1 MKNRYSFFKNFSS
14 GLSTLIL
21 SVILMMTFQL
31 PAVAQDYMINRG
43 VFAASYTGGLR
54 MCVVDKNEFYQPYTL
69 SSHCA
74 VRQYK
79 NGIVSQYG
87 TTAPMPPMAGTS
99 DIAYDSA
106 SKVMYVGFFSSDY
119 DSIYTFKKGA
129 SDPDWVL
136 VTGMLKPAANLLGY
150 TLRLSFNK
158 NGGKLFMGFSEQT
171 SGKIYLYELV
181 SGTWTNRTGAT
192 AMACY
197 NSWFDLVS
205 YGNKVILTSTPLVG
219 SRYTLRVHVWD
230 IISSSITTLPDW
242 NNGLN
247 YIMSSFA
254 TTAYNV
260 YANEYISFL
269 SSNYIPKAL
278 KSAAGGAWSDIS
290 TGLTGSVDNGSWGC
304 YVVFN
309 NLMSRYTAFASSGT
323 LQGYS
328 WDGTTWSSL
337 NMPSMS
343 STNTFATSNYKDAY
357 FLAWNSNTQV
367 GIFTPNETPFRN
379 TVNIASTPGTTTCDL
394 LFPDR
399 GVGNKV
405 VVFVKQG
412 TYVAPVTANNTTYTA
427 NTAFGSGTQLGS
439 SGWVCVYNGVG
450 QALTITG
457 LTLATTYQVQALEYN
472 GLAGAEMY
480 IGTASLTGNPI
491 SFTTT
496 GPPCTNP
503 TSGGTIAAA
512 QTVCSGGTPSPFTST
527 ASPSGETGIIEYK
540 WQLSVTGS
548 SSGFSDIASSNSATY
563 APGALSVN
571 TWYKRVA
578 RVTCKADWTGAAES
592 NVLAVTM
599 NLAGQVNQPA
609 DQVVC
614 NNTSTTTVIFSTTNS
629 GGTTTYAWT
638 NTTTGVGLAASGAG
652 NIASFT
658 AVNTGTLPVV
668 ATIVVTPTFNNGSVS
683 CAGPTKTF
691 TITVNP
697 TGQVNQPAN
706 QVVCNTTSTA
716 TVVFGTTNTGGTTTY
731 AWTNSASSIGLAASG
746 TGNIASF
753 TAVNTGTSPVVAT
766 IVVTPTFTNGST
778 GCAGPTKTFT
788 ITVNPLTVPIIT
800 GNVSLCANSGYY
812 NYTTEVNMTNYAWTI
827 SSGGVI
833 TWGSGTNQVQVVW
846 TNPGAQTLAVVYNN
860 PSGCGSASPAILPVT
875 VNPVPGNAST
885 ISGLT
890 SVCAGLEGVMYS
902 VAPIV
907 NAACYVWSL
916 PAGAII
922 ASGAGTNS
930 IMVNFAANA
939 TPGSISVYGNNTCG
953 NGNASSLA
961 VTVNPIPATPVIT
974 ASNYVLTSSA
984 VSGNQWYHNGSA
996 VSGATAQTYT
1006 VPADQPGWYWT
1017 EVTLQGCTSD
1027 TSNHLYIR
1035 GVGIS
1040 ENTSGKFSIY
1050 PVPNN
1055 GRFTADISWPTAA
1068 LFNIAIYNEL
1078 GAMIYQKTDIRVSG
1092 TATELIELR
1101 STPPGVYTVVFT
1113 SSDCRVIRKII
1124 IGN

>member
-1 MKNRYSFFKNFSS
+1 
-14 GLSTLIL
+14 
-21 SVILMMTFQL
+21 
-31 PAVAQDYMINRG
+31 
-43 VFAASYTGGLR
+43 
-54 MCVVDKNEFYQPYTL
+54 
-69 SSHCA
+69 
-74 VRQYK
+74 
-79 NGIVSQYG
+79 
-87 TTAPMPPMAGTS
+87 
-99 DIAYDSA
+99 
-106 SKVMYVGFFSSDY
+106 
-119 DSIYTFKKGA
+119 
-129 SDPDWVL
+129 
-136 VTGMLKPAANLLGY
+136 
-150 TLRLSFNK
+150 
-158 NGGKLFMGFSEQT
+158 
-171 SGKIYLYELV
+171 
-181 SGTWTNRTGAT
+181 
-192 AMACY
+192 MACY

-731 AWTNSASSIGLAASG
+731 AWTNDTPGIGLLASG

-766 IVVTPTFTNGST
+766 IVVTPTFTNGAV

-788 ITVNPLTVPIIT
+788 ITVNPTGQVTQPVDQVVCNGAATTVTFATVNTGGTTTYAWANNNPGIGLPPSGT
-800 GNVSLCANSGYY
+800 GNISFNAINTGTSPVTATFTVTPTFTNGAVGCAGPSKTFTITVNPTGQVNQPSSQVLCHNTSTNAIVFSTVNSGG
-812 NYTTEVNMTNYAWTI
+812 TTTYAWTNSAPSIGLPASGSGNILSFTAINTGTVPVIATIVVTPTFTNGSTGCAGPTRTFTITVNPLPVPTITGQTSNICPGSGYTYYSTEYGNSNYIWTI
-827 SSGGVI
+827 SPGEIIVTGQGTAQVEVYWTGSGPQWIAVSYTYPSGCTPAASTQLNLNVI
-833 TWGSGTNQVQVVW
+833 YIPGQAGTITGTDTVCAGTPNVVYSVDTISNATVYLWTLPAGASIVSGSGTN
-846 TNPGAQTLAVVYNN
+846 
-860 PSGCGSASPAILPVT
+860 
-875 VNPVPGNAST
+875 
-885 ISGLT
+885 
-890 SVCAGLEGVMYS
+890 
-902 VAPIV
+902 
-907 NAACYVWSL
+907 
-916 PAGAII
+916 
-922 ASGAGTNS
+922 S
-930 IMVNFAANA
+930 ITVNFASNA
-939 TPGSISVYGNNTCG
+939 LSGNITVCGNNICG
-953 NGNASSLA
+953 NGA
-961 VTVNPIPATPVIT
+961 VSTPFAVMVNPIPPRPAVT
-974 ASNYVLTSSA
+974 ANGYTLTSSA
-984 VSGNQWYHNGSA
+984 SNGNQWYHNGNA
-996 VSGATAQTYT
+996 VAGATQQVYI
-1006 VPADQPGWYWT
+1006 VPATDPGHYWT
-1017 EVTLQGCTSD
+1017 IVTLSECTSD
-1027 TSNHLYIR
+1027 SSNHVYIA
-1035 GVGIS
+1035 GVGIR
-1040 ENTSGKFSIY
+1040 ENKNLSFNVY

-1055 GRFTADISWPTAA
+1055 GVFTAEVSSGYSESYHIQ
-1068 LFNIAIYNEL
+1068 IYNTL
-1078 GAMIYQKTDIRVSG
+1078 GVMVYKTEDFRVAGKHEEIIDVSFLPAGIYS
-1092 TATELIELR
+1092 
-1101 STPPGVYTVVFT
+1101 VVFKN
-1113 SSDCRVIRKII
+1113 DQRQIVRKIFI
-1124 IGN
+1124 NK